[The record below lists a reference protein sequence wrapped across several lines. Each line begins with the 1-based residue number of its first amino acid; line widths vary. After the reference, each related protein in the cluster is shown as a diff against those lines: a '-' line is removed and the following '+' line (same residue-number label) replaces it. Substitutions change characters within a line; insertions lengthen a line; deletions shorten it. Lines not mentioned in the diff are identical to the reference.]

1 MNLSEKEDAWGAA
14 LGGFFGGAVLGLPF
28 KRFAPMV
35 GTGAFFGLSTGL
47 YFAFGNRLGSFKE
60 ETDEFERKEIVR
72 RTKRVPVE
80 QTIAEIGEG
89 RGKSTMHTML
99 LETT

>member
-1 MNLSEKEDAWGAA
+1 MA
-14 LGGFFGGAVLGLPF
+14 
-28 KRFAPMV
+28 

-72 RTKRVPVE
+72 RTKRVPIE

-89 RGKSTMHTML
+89 RGKTTIHTML
-99 LETT
+99 LETPQAAIAPRYKLTIWDRHQAPWL